1 MNRLIEGR
9 DMGFARLKKSLSSLL
24 RRLQKNYF
32 NNSRASYSQCGEDL
46 IIQQLLT
53 VLGLKNFRYLDVGAH
68 HPSFLSNTYFFYL
81 QGASGVCVEPDPS
94 LFQEFAKLRPRDV
107 HLNCGVGADSGFAD
121 FFVMST
127 PTLNT
132 FSSEE
137 ATRYAASGNH
147 FVTAKKQIEIQAINC
162 IIENNFMCCPNL
174 VSLDIEGWDLIV
186 LNSLDFDRYRPE
198 VFCIET
204 LSYTEDNSERKL
216 TEIIEFMHQKDYV
229 TYADTYINTIF
240 VERSCWENRPS

>member
-1 MNRLIEGR
+1 
-9 DMGFARLKKSLSSLL
+9 MGFERAKRSLIGLL
-24 RRLQKNYF
+24 RRLQRNHS

-46 IIQQLLT
+46 VLQQLLS
-53 VLGLKNFRYLDVGAH
+53 VLRLQDFRYLDIGAH
-68 HPSFLSNTYFFYL
+68 HPSYLSNTYFFYL

-94 LFQEFAKLRPRDV
+94 LFEEFPKLRPRDT
-107 HLNCGVGADSGFAD
+107 HLNCGVGVEPGFAN

-137 ATRYAASGNH
+137 ASRYVSSGNY
-147 FVTAKKQIEIQAINC
+147 FIRSQKKIEILTINH
-162 IIENNFMCCPNL
+162 IIENNFLACPNL

-186 LNSLDFDRYRPE
+186 LKSLDFQRYRPE

-204 LSYTEDNSERKL
+204 LSFTEDNSERKL
-216 TEIIEFMHQKDYV
+216 TEVIEFMHQNDYI
-229 TYADTYINTIF
+229 TYGDTYINTIF
-240 VERSCWENRPS
+240 VDRACWEKRPL